1 MSANRAGGG
10 ELLHYLINHIET
22 PPMSA
27 NSTGGGGRGKLF
39 TWNYVN
45 YYIETAP
52 APHPFGP
59 AGCFLLVK
67 IFFITSISEYISVS
81 CYN

>member
-1 MSANRAGGG
+1 MSANRAEGGVI
-10 ELLHYLINHIET
+10 LHYLINHIET
-22 PPMSA
+22 PPRLLTA
-27 NSTGGGGRGKLF
+27 QGGGRGKLF

-59 AGCFLLVK
+59 AGCFLIVK